1 MNMEI
6 KSSED
11 LQSKSNIKDINANE
25 FMADVIEASSEKPI
39 IVDFW
44 APWCE
49 PCKQLTPL
57 LENTVIKY
65 KEKITLAK
73 VNIDENQEIAAQL
86 RIQSIPTVYTFY
98 EGKVVDGFQGA
109 KSNSEIL
116 DYVKKSAS
124 LSGPGEEVENLITM
138 GKDAIEIR
146 NWNEAGEIAQNILSV
161 DPKNEEAFGFLIKS
175 LIGLNKFVEVREL
188 EEALEPDIKKSKV
201 ISEILLTIDVAEKA
215 FKAKESL
222 EGLKLKLDK
231 DPDNLEYLLEIA
243 IALFGNGEIE
253 ASFEMLLKSIKI
265 DKEWKEQ
272 AARKQLLEFF
282 SSVGFDSKETISARR
297 KLATLLF

>member
-1 MNMEI
+1 MEI

-11 LQSKSNIKDINANE
+11 LQSTSNIKDINANE

-65 KEKITLAK
+65 KENITLAK

-109 KSNSEIL
+109 
-116 DYVKKSAS
+116 
-124 LSGPGEEVENLITM
+124 
-138 GKDAIEIR
+138 
-146 NWNEAGEIAQNILSV
+146 
-161 DPKNEEAFGFLIKS
+161 
-175 LIGLNKFVEVREL
+175 
-188 EEALEPDIKKSKV
+188 
-201 ISEILLTIDVAEKA
+201 
-215 FKAKESL
+215 
-222 EGLKLKLDK
+222 
-231 DPDNLEYLLEIA
+231 
-243 IALFGNGEIE
+243 
-253 ASFEMLLKSIKI
+253 
-265 DKEWKEQ
+265 
-272 AARKQLLEFF
+272 
-282 SSVGFDSKETISARR
+282 
-297 KLATLLF
+297 

>member
-1 MNMEI
+1 MEI

-11 LQSKSNIKDINANE
+11 LQSTSNIKDINANE

-65 KEKITLAK
+65 KENITLAK

-161 DPKNEEAFGFLIKS
+161 DPKNEEGFGFLIKS
-175 LIGLNKFVEVREL
+175 LRV
-188 EEALEPDIKKSKV
+188 
-201 ISEILLTIDVAEKA
+201 
-215 FKAKESL
+215 
-222 EGLKLKLDK
+222 
-231 DPDNLEYLLEIA
+231 
-243 IALFGNGEIE
+243 
-253 ASFEMLLKSIKI
+253 
-265 DKEWKEQ
+265 
-272 AARKQLLEFF
+272 KQICR
-282 SSVGFDSKETISARR
+282 S
-297 KLATLLF
+297 